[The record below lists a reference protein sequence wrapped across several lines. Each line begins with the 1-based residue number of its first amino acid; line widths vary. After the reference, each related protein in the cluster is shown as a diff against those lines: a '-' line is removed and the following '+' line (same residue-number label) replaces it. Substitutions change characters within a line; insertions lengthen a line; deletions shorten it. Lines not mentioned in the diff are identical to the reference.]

1 MSNKTKLSK
10 GELLTALRQFYGT
23 ENYYQTGH
31 LTQATDGVFF
41 LAEEAEC
48 HWLLAIVDSVYH
60 KFTEDFV
67 ILNLTVY
74 EDRSAKVVLD
84 NGMDLTDPFEKKR
97 YRCFH
102 EQYIHYTDFVLD
114 ELKLYVQGNVI
125 LLPSEY

>member
-1 MSNKTKLSK
+1 MSDKKLSK
-10 GELLTALRQFYGT
+10 DELLTQLRHFTGT
-23 ENYYQTGH
+23 EQYYQTGQ

-48 HWLLAIVDSVYH
+48 HWLLGIVDSVYH

-67 ILNLTVY
+67 ILKLTVY
-74 EDRSAKVVLD
+74 KDRSAKVVLD
-84 NGMDLTDPFEKKR
+84 NGMDLTDAFEKKR

-125 LLPSEY
+125 LLPCEY